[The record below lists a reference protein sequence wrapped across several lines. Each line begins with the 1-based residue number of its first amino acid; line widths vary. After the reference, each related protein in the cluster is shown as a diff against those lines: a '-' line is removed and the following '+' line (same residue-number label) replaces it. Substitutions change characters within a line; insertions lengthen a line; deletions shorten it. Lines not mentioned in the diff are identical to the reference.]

1 MAGIAIVLDLLKKN
15 PSFYSSN
22 SLHSIASFSAKVAI
36 SGAAASLAA
45 SYPFGFRAFLA
56 SNNRVAY
63 CDTAATWTDDHI
75 FKDAEDHIYKD
86 HGTSGYCLEPD
97 SLSHV
102 GKVYH
107 IELKPLFSAFHWKT
121 FGLTTLRS
129 FLMYYL
135 PLLEPHAAV
144 EDDDEDFLDDHPE
157 KKRVDF
163 VAPSQKAIKQII
175 REYFYFS
182 ALTHQFYLMSQSA
195 IVTTRRVLE
204 RLVVSYFSQR
214 MAWKLLKDAP
224 KSATRKAERGMPK
237 TIYFY
242 AVTRTTFRAHFLGVA
257 ASWIVQVGVDI
268 YKTLSHLFNTKEE
281 LDEVDKQKEF
291 ELLGRKIIS
300 ATIRCTAS
308 LVFAAIGAGLSASL
322 VRPSLGQWLG
332 CAAGDLAGPVIV
344 AVCFDKLLHV
354 EP

>member
-1 MAGIAIVLDLLKKN
+1 MAGIAIVLDLLKKS
-15 PSFYSSN
+15 PSFYSSHT
-22 SLHSIASFSAKVAI
+22 LHSIGSFSAKVAI
-36 SGAAASLAA
+36 SGSVASLAA
-45 SYPFGFRAFLA
+45 SYPFAFRAYLD
-56 SNNRVAY
+56 SNNRFAY
-63 CDTAATWTDDHI
+63 CDTAATWGDDHI
-75 FKDAEDHIYKD
+75 SKDNEDHISKD
-86 HGTSGYCLEPD
+86 RDTSGYVLEPD
-97 SLSHV
+97 SLNHV

-135 PLLEPHAAV
+135 PLLEPHTAV
-144 EDDDEDFLDDHPE
+144 EDDDEDFLAEHPE
-157 KKRVDF
+157 KKQLDLVT
-163 VAPSQKAIKQII
+163 PSQKAIKQII
-175 REYFYFS
+175 RE
-182 ALTHQFYLMSQSA
+182 SA

-224 KSATRKAERGMPK
+224 KSAARKAERGMPK

-242 AVTRTTFRAHFLGVA
+242 SVTRTTFRAHFLGVA

-268 YKTLSHLFNTKEE
+268 YKALSHLFNTKEE
-281 LDEVDKQKEF
+281 LDEVDKRKEF
-291 ELLGRKIIS
+291 ELLGRKILS

-308 LVFAAIGAGLSASL
+308 LVFAAIGAGLGAL
-322 VRPSLGQWLG
+322 LIRPSLGQWLG

>member
-15 PSFYSSN
+15 PSFYSTHTLN
-22 SLHSIASFSAKVAI
+22 SFGSFSAKVAI
-36 SGAAASLAA
+36 SGVAASLAA
-45 SYPFGFRAFLA
+45 SYPLGFRPFLP

-63 CDTAATWTDDHI
+63 CDTAATWGDEI
-75 FKDAEDHIYKD
+75 SKDQEDHISKD
-86 HGTSGYCLEPD
+86 RDSSGYVFEPD
-97 SLSHV
+97 SLNDV

-107 IELKPLFSAFHWKT
+107 IELKPLFSAFHWRT
-121 FGLTTLRS
+121 FALTSLRS

-135 PLLEPHAAV
+135 PLLEPRTAI
-144 EDDDEDFLDDHPE
+144 EEDDEDFLAETPKERQIDL
-157 KKRVDF
+157 VT
-163 VAPSQKAIKQII
+163 PSQKAIKQII
-175 REYFYFS
+175 RES
-182 ALTHQFYLMSQSA
+182 S

-204 RLVVSYFSQR
+204 RIVVSYFSQR

-224 KSATRKAERGMPK
+224 KSAMRKAGRGMPK

-242 AVTRTTFRAHFLGVA
+242 AVTRTSFRAHFLGVA

-268 YKTLSHLFNTKEE
+268 YKTLSHIFNSKEE
-281 LDEVDKQKEF
+281 LDDVDKRKEF
-291 ELLGRKIIS
+291 DLLGRKLLS

-308 LVFAAIGAGLSASL
+308 LVFAAIGAGLGASL
-322 VRPSLGQWLG
+322 TRPSLGQWLG